1 MVNPVRLTVTTILG
15 IIAGL
20 GTWWWLHAIPASE
33 AWTVVLSRALLGFG
47 IGLSAWKTNWAAHGI
62 VLGFIFSLPG
72 AAAAVWNHGA
82 AAAFWGWIFSGVI
95 CGFLIELFA
104 SPIFHTSG
112 RRAIATPQ
120 PHMP

>member
-1 MVNPVRLTVTTILG
+1 MVNPVRLTLTTIFG

-20 GTWWWLHAIPASE
+20 CTWWWMGAIPAPE

-47 IGLSAWKTNWAAHGI
+47 LGLSAWRINWALHGV
-62 VLGFIFSLPG
+62 VLGILYSLPG
-72 AAAAVWNHGA
+72 ATAAVWSHSGPA
-82 AAAFWGWIFSGVI
+82 GFWGWILSGLI

-104 SPIFHTSG
+104 SPIFHASG
-112 RRAIATPQ
+112 RRIPTPQ